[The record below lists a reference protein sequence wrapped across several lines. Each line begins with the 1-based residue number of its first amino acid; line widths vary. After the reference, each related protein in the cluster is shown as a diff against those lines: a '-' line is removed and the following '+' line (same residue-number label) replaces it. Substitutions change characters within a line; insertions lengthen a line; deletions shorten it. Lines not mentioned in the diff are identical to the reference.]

1 MSNKGK
7 LYLVPTVIADGTA
20 DKVISGYVR
29 EILKP
34 IRFFLVEDIRTARRF
49 LSSLNIYPSIEQ
61 LYFNTLDKNTT
72 EAELPQ
78 LMSPLEEGKPVAI
91 ISESGCPG
99 VADPGAIAVRYA
111 HRKGIEVEALVGP
124 SSILLALM
132 SSGLNGQRFS
142 FNGYLPVEA
151 NEAAQ
156 AIKKFENESKSRMQ
170 TQIFIETP
178 YRNNA
183 LLGHLLKTLKDDT
196 LLCVAVNLTSELENV
211 KTQTVKEW
219 KAAEVSLPKAPALF
233 LFLAQ

>member
-1 MSNKGK
+1 M
-7 LYLVPTVIADGTA
+7 PTVIADGTA

-78 LMSPLEEGKPVAI
+78 LMSPLEEGKPAAI

-151 NEAAQ
+151 NEAAH

-219 KAAEVSLPKAPALF
+219 KAAEVSCPRLQHYSCFSRSSVLISGHYI
-233 LFLAQ
+233 